1 MIAQKQLDAE
11 TVQVLL
17 FEAVDT
23 LRRLRVPFDGPAPY
37 RSNWP
42 TPVQQYWE
50 AYGRDAAK
58 ARLSPPSPSAI
69 TRMDGFML
77 WVLALMREAHDE
89 KEANLWIAILW
100 ARPNSSFQKIADM
113 ITHTTG
119 REVSRTTAFR
129 LYTDCLGR
137 LTSIAQRSL
146 AA

>member
-1 MIAQKQLDAE
+1 MAQHPLDAE

-23 LRRLRVPFDGPAPY
+23 LRRLRVPFDGPAPA
-37 RSNWP
+37 RALWP

-58 ARLSPPSPSAI
+58 ARLSPPSPRAI

-77 WVLALMREAHDE
+77 WVLALMREARDE
-89 KEANLWIAILW
+89 KEANLWVAVLW

-119 REVSRTTAFR
+119 REVSKTTAYR
-129 LYTDCLGR
+129 LYTDCLQR
-137 LTSIAQRSL
+137 LTNIAKRSL